1 MPRRWRELE
10 VEKMLAYR
18 DEGLTEAKI
27 ADRLSLVFMRRFT
40 TYSVNRK
47 VRDLKKS
54 GYLEKNE
61 HAGRFAN
68 SLGRKRTGE
77 NFDKKIIKQR
87 KNGKRS

>member
-40 TYSVNRK
+40 ADSVNRK

-61 HAGRFAN
+61 HTGRWSN
-68 SLGRKRTGE
+68 PMGRKRTGE
-77 NFDKKIIKQR
+77 NFDKKITKQR
-87 KNGKRS
+87 KK